1 MPQVATKM
9 FHALFIA
16 ISSAGAGAATAAVLG
31 GVITAGVFV
40 AGTKLLGKFMAPDSP
55 NMGQQGLSIRDNSPS
70 NTAPIPVVYG
80 RRQIGGTR
88 VFLTTTGTDNKYLHL
103 VLAVCEGEV
112 SQLHQVYVNDVQL
125 YNTDGTINTKF
136 RGGDDNR
143 AYIKVNFHTGADDQ
157 VADSDLVSSTSLW
170 DSTCTLSGIAY
181 AYIRLEYDSD
191 IWGSGFP
198 IINFDISGK
207 KIRDIRNTADDANG
221 LLRFSNNPALCIRD
235 YLTNTRYGRSI
246 TASEID
252 DTSFITAA
260 NYCDESVTIN
270 NTSQLRYGCNGVVN
284 TNSTSMNNLTQL
296 LTSCRGFLIYT
307 GGKYKIK
314 LDKIDSSTFA
324 FDEDNMIGDVT
335 LSVGSKSTLWNRCK
349 AGFFNKD
356 KEWANDYAIQDSTS
370 YRTADNSL
378 LLEGTIELPF
388 TSDANTASMIARQS
402 MNQSRESLM
411 VTFRS
416 TIDSLQVECGDVV
429 TVTSTSMGWSSK
441 KFRVLEISLD
451 YIDEITFVAKE
462 YSDAVYGLTDVSIED
477 LTGNNTNL
485 PDISTVSMVENL
497 SASEELLFSDPT
509 LINRVTISWDK
520 PDDTYAYKYIVSVKK
535 GNWMITEM
543 LGSTQSTE
551 YLVDNLKPGQY
562 QLFVRAKNKAN
573 IQGDDKGLRFE
584 VKGKSVLPAV
594 NPPAIT
600 NITESLYVST
610 SGSGVKARATMNFL
624 GSTGNTDWDALGVG
638 IDEYEVQYKL
648 QSATPFQ
655 SPGSTSGNFF
665 EFNDIAPGVYDFRI
679 RAKND
684 ANVYSDWAAT
694 AAEIFGLTEPP
705 ADVNNFYIRTDSLEA
720 HLRWD
725 LVDDVDVNIGGHYE
739 IRHSDQTSGA
749 VWREARIIA
758 NYIAGNENGA
768 TLPLLV
774 GTYLIK
780 AVDSTG
786 HKSTNATSVLNS
798 ISPNLFDKHSFATQT
813 ESNSA
818 TAWAGT
824 KTNLVVADDGTL
836 KLESAIDID
845 DVTDDIDDWALF
857 DSLGQLEKTGS
868 YEFTSGIDFGQQA
881 NLGLVSSA
889 TWTSTDISGIFDNRT
904 AYIDTWA
911 NFDNLDDYDD
921 AKLTL
926 FYAATNDDP
935 TGTPSWGSWQEFTTG
950 TVNGRAF
957 KFKVNVSTE
966 DSSHQINISQLAAK
980 LEAWFRFNADRLTS
994 STGAYV
1000 VTFDDAFKQ
1009 TTPAV
1014 AIAAQ
1019 NMATGDFYTV
1029 SSVSATGFTIN
1040 FYNSSGSGIART
1052 FDYLARGF

>member
-1 MPQVATKM
+1 MPQVATKI
-9 FHALFIA
+9 FTAV
-16 ISSAGAGAATAAVLG
+16 AGWLGGGTVAKIVAGVVTTGAVL
-31 GVITAGVFV
+31 AGQKV
-40 AGTKLLGKFMAPDSP
+40 LGKLMAPDISD
-55 NMGQQGLSIRDNSPS
+55 MGQQGVAIRDNSPS

-88 VFLTTTGTDNKYLHL
+88 VFMTTTGVDSKYLHY
-103 VLAVCEGEV
+103 VLAICEGEV
-112 SQLHQVYVNDVQL
+112 SQLHQVYINDVEL
-125 YNTDGTINTKF
+125 YNADGSINSKF

-157 VADSDLVSSTSLW
+157 VADSDLISSTALW
-170 DSTCTLSGIAY
+170 NNTCTLSGICY
-181 AYIRLEYDSD
+181 AYVRLEYDTD
-191 IWGSGFP
+191 IWSSGLP

-207 KIRDIRNTADDANG
+207 KVRDIRNTADDANG
-221 LLRFSNNPALCIRD
+221 LLRFSDNPALCIRD

-246 TASEID
+246 STSDID
-252 DTSFITAA
+252 DTSFIAAA
-260 NYCDESVTIN
+260 NYCDETVTIN
-270 NTSQLRYGCNGVVN
+270 DTDQLRYGCNGVVD
-284 TNSTSMNNLTQL
+284 TNATSIDNLTRM

-307 GGKYKIK
+307 GGKYKIV

-324 FDEDNMIGDVT
+324 FDEDNMIGDVV
-335 LSVGSKSTLWNRCK
+335 LSVGSKATLWNRCK
-349 AGFFNKD
+349 AAFFNKD
-356 KEWANDYAIQDSTS
+356 KEWANDYAIQDSTT
-370 YRTADNSL
+370 YRTSDNDL
-378 LLEGTIELPF
+378 LLEGSIELPF
-388 TSDANTASMIARQS
+388 TSDENTASMIARQS

-411 VTFRS
+411 VTFKS

-429 TVTSTSMGWSSK
+429 TITSNSMGWTTK
-441 KFRVLEISLD
+441 KFRVLEISMD
-451 YIDEITFVAKE
+451 YLDEITFTARE
-462 YSDAVYGLTDVSIED
+462 YSDDVYSLGDVSIEV
-477 LTGNNTNL
+477 LTGNNTDL
-485 PDISTVSMVENL
+485 PDISSVGTVKNV
-497 SASEELLFSDPT
+497 SASEELLFNNPT
-509 LINRVTISWDK
+509 LTNRVTLSWTK
-520 PDDTYAYKYIVSVKK
+520 PDDTYVYKYLVSVKK
-535 GNWMITEM
+535 GNWTTTEN
-543 LGSTQSTE
+543 LGITQSTE
-551 YLVDNLKPGQY
+551 YLVDNLDPGLY
-562 QLFVRAKNKAN
+562 KFFIRAVNNAGGQSN
-573 IQGDDKGLRFE
+573 DIQHQFE
-584 VKGKSVLPAV
+584 VKGTSVLPAV

-610 SGSGVKARATMNFL
+610 TGSGVKARATMNFT
-624 GSTGNTDWDALGVG
+624 GSTGNTQWDSLGVG
-638 IDEYEVQYKL
+638 IDEYEVQFKL
-648 QSATPFQ
+648 QSASAFQ

-684 ANVYSDWAAT
+684 ANVYSEWAAT
-694 AAEIFGLTEPP
+694 VAEIYGLTEPP

-758 NYIAGNENGA
+758 NYIAGNENGS

-786 HKSTNATSVLNS
+786 HKSENATSVVNA
-798 ISPNLFDKHSFATQT
+798 ISPNLFDKHTYSTHT

-818 TAWAGT
+818 TSWAGT
-824 KTNLVVADDGTL
+824 KTNLVIDDDGTL

-868 YEFTSGIDFGQQA
+868 YEFTTYIDFGQQA
-881 NLGLVSSA
+881 NLGLLSSA
-889 TWTSTDISGIFDNRT
+889 TWTSSDISALFDNRT
-904 AYIDTWA
+904 ALCDTWA
-911 NFDNLDDYDD
+911 NFDSLDDFDD

-935 TGTPSWGSWQEFTTG
+935 SGTPTWSGWQEFTTG

-966 DSSHQINISQLAAK
+966 DSSHQIKISQLVAK

-994 STGAYV
+994 STGAYA

-1019 NMATGDFYTV
+1019 NMATGDYYTV
-1029 SSVSATGFTIN
+1029 SSVSSTGFTIN
-1040 FYNSSGSGIART
+1040 FYNSSGSGISRT